1 MGLDK
6 VERGVS
12 LIAGGLAMILAL
24 RITPDLFKN
33 TVITAT
39 ATPSKANT
47 CTKGYHLAH
56 SLCEKLLTVHP
67 SYYLPQFLLILVV
80 GLAISAFAY
89 FRRRVGV
96 IVGELLLGLALGR
109 VGLIYLIFGAW
120 LIIRAF
126 RLQRYGDA
134 TFAGS
139 GAKAREMSKA
149 RREGRSTAAKDKDN
163 KTDKTVAPLPKPPA
177 ESKRYTPKKPPP
189 KKR

>member
-6 VERGVS
+6 VERGIS
-12 LIAGGLAMILAL
+12 LLAGGLALVLAL

-33 TVITAT
+33 TRITAT
-39 ATPSKANT
+39 ATPSKTNT
-47 CTKGYHLAH
+47 CTNGYHLVH

-80 GLAISAFAY
+80 GLGIAAFAY

-139 GAKAREMSKA
+139 GKKAREMSKA
-149 RREGRSTAAKDKDN
+149 RREGRSTAAKDK
-163 KTDKTVAPLPKPPA
+163 TDKTAAPLPKPPA